1 VAAQFVFLH
10 QYFLFMPD
18 KINLLPDNIANQ
30 IAAGEVI
37 QRPASAVKELMEN
50 SIDAG
55 ATQIKLIIK
64 DAGKQLIQV
73 IDNGCGMSETDAR
86 MCFERHATSKI
97 KSIEDLFKIT
107 TMGFRGEAMAS
118 IAAVAQV
125 ELKTK
130 REDDE
135 TGVYILNE
143 GCEVK
148 IQEPCQTP
156 TGTSIAIKNLFFNVP
171 ARRNFL
177 KSNTTELKNIIDEFQ
192 RIALAHP
199 EINFGLNNNG
209 AELFN
214 LQAGNLKQR
223 VVALFGNNYKE
234 KLVTVYEE
242 TSVCNI
248 SGFVGTPDS
257 AKKSRGE
264 QFFFVNK
271 RFIKSNYLNHA
282 VNVTYSQLMQQDSFP
297 LYVLFIDVDPSRID
311 INVHPTKQEIKFD
324 DEKIVYSFLNSA
336 VKKALAQFSI
346 TPSLDFTQ
354 DTAFTRL
361 EGYNRSAYKTND
373 NTVVSFDTNSHSFK
387 PIIPIEEQQRSTDN
401 LNNWESLYQNLKQPN
416 NDTESSE
423 QTFVSKFSTSNTNG
437 SAQLELTDTPQ
448 FVEQLMIQLHH
459 RYILTP
465 IKSGF
470 MLIDQQAAHE
480 RILYEKFQSY
490 INQQQKATQHQ
501 LFPVKIE
508 LGRQDAILLKE
519 ILADINLLGFDIQE
533 FGADAFIVHGVPAEM
548 KNNWNEKQAV
558 QYLLNQLKENL
569 ELKLNQRE
577 SIAKAMA
584 RQSSIK
590 WGTALTNK
598 EMKLIVDELFACEK
612 PYASPGG
619 KLTFTIQKLDE
630 IEKLFE
636 K

>member
-1 VAAQFVFLH
+1 
-10 QYFLFMPD
+10 MPD
-18 KINLLPDNIANQ
+18 IINLLPDNIANQ

-37 QRPASAVKELMEN
+37 QRPSSAVKELMEN

-55 ATQIKLIIK
+55 ATQIKLIVK

-73 IDNGCGMSETDAR
+73 IDNGSGMSDMDAR

-97 KSIEDLFKIT
+97 KSIDDLFKIT

-125 ELKTK
+125 ELKT
-130 REDDE
+130 RRTEDE

-148 IQEPCQTP
+148 TQEPCQTP
-156 TGTSIAIKNLFFNVP
+156 VGTSIAVKNLFFNVP
-171 ARRNFL
+171 ARRQFL

-199 EINFGLNNNG
+199 NIHFSLNNNG
-209 AELFN
+209 TEVFN
-214 LQAGNLKQR
+214 LPQGNLKQR
-223 VVALFGNNYKE
+223 IVALFGNAYKE
-234 KLVTVYEE
+234 KLVTVQEE
-242 TSVCNI
+242 TSVCDI
-248 SGFVGTPDS
+248 TGFVGTPDS

-271 RFIKSNYLNHA
+271 RFIKSSYLNHA
-282 VNVTYSQLMQQDSFP
+282 VNINYSLLLQQDSFP

-346 TPSLDFTQ
+346 TPSLDFNQETS
-354 DTAFTRL
+354 FTRL
-361 EGYNRSAYKTND
+361 EGYNRSAHKSSEN
-373 NTVVSFDTNSHSFK
+373 NLVGFDSTSHYFR
-387 PIIPIEEQQRSTDN
+387 PMAPIEEEKRNTDN
-401 LNNWESLYQNLKQPN
+401 LKNWEQLYQGLKQ
-416 NDTESSE
+416 TEQQEQETTE
-423 QTFVSKFSTSNTNG
+423 QTFVSKFSSSSND
-437 SAQLELTDTPQ
+437 SSQLQLTDTPQ
-448 FVEQLMIQLHH
+448 FAEQLMIQIHQ
-459 RYILTP
+459 RYILSP

-480 RILYEKFQSY
+480 RILYEKYLSY
-490 INQQQKATQHQ
+490 INHQQKATQHQ
-501 LFPVKIE
+501 LFPVKVE
-508 LGRQDAILLKE
+508 LSRQDSVLLKE
-519 ILADINLLGFDIQE
+519 ILPDVNLLGFDIQE
-533 FGADAFIVHGVPAEM
+533 FGADTFIIHGVPAEM
-548 KNNWNEKQAV
+548 KSSLNEKQAV

-577 SIAKAMA
+577 MISKAMA
-584 RQSSIK
+584 KQSSVK
-590 WGTALTNK
+590 WGTSLSNK
-598 EMKLIVDELFACEK
+598 EMKLLVDELFACEK
-612 PYASPGG
+612 PYASPSG
-619 KLTFTIQKLDE
+619 KLTFIIKKLDE
-630 IEKLFE
+630 IEKLFD

>member
-1 VAAQFVFLH
+1 
-10 QYFLFMPD
+10 MPD
-18 KINLLPDNIANQ
+18 IINLLPDNIANQ

-37 QRPASAVKELMEN
+37 QRPSSAVKELMEN

-55 ATQIKLIIK
+55 ATNIKLIVK

-73 IDNGCGMSETDAR
+73 IDNGSGMSDMDAR

-97 KSIEDLFKIT
+97 KSIDDLFKIT

-125 ELKTK
+125 ELKTRK
-130 REDDE
+130 AEDE
-135 TGVYILNE
+135 TGVFILNE

-156 TGTSIAIKNLFFNVP
+156 VGTSIAVKNLFFNVP
-171 ARRNFL
+171 ARRQFL

-199 EINFGLNNNG
+199 NIHFSLNNNG
-209 AELFN
+209 TEVFN
-214 LQAGNLKQR
+214 LPQGNLKQR
-223 VVALFGNNYKE
+223 IVALFGNAYKE
-234 KLVTVYEE
+234 KLVTVHEE

-248 SGFVGTPDS
+248 TGFVGTPDS

-271 RFIKSNYLNHA
+271 RFIKSSYLNHA
-282 VNVTYSQLMQQDSFP
+282 VNINYAQLLQQDSFP

-336 VKKALAQFSI
+336 VKKSLAQFSI
-346 TPSLDFTQ
+346 TPSLDFNQ

-361 EGYNRSAYKTND
+361 EGYNRGAYKTSD
-373 NTVVSFDTNSHSFK
+373 NTIVSFDTNSHSFK
-387 PIIPIEEQQRSTDN
+387 PSISKHEQQHNTDN
-401 LNNWESLYQNLKQPN
+401 LNNWESLYQNLKQTN
-416 NDTESSE
+416 ADEESAE
-423 QTFVSKFSTSNTNG
+423 QTFVSKFSTSNTNS

-448 FVEQLMIQLHH
+448 FAEQLMIQLHQ

-465 IKSGF
+465 VKSGF
-470 MLIDQQAAHE
+470 LLIDQQAAHE

-501 LFPVKIE
+501 LFPIKIE
-508 LGRQDAILLKE
+508 LSRQDSVLLKE
-519 ILADINLLGFDIQE
+519 ILPDVNLLGFDIQE
-533 FGADAFIVHGVPAEM
+533 FGADTFIVHGVPAEM

-569 ELKLNQRE
+569 ELKLNQRD

-590 WGTALTNK
+590 WGTSLTNK
-598 EMKLIVDELFACEK
+598 DMKLIVDELFACEK
-612 PYASPGG
+612 PFASPNG
-619 KLTFTIQKLDE
+619 KLTFIIQKLDD

-636 K
+636 KK